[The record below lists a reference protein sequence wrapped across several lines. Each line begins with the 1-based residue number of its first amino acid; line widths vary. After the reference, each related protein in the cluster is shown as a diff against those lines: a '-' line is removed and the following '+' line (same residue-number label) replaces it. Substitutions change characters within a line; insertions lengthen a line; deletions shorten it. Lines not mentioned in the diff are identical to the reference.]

1 MGRDAHAAAPPPDGR
16 AGEVVA
22 VGALWLVT
30 LAAVVATYARIDPAE
45 LYHVSGSGLTGGLS
59 RALVL
64 LNFPIALV
72 AIGAALLALGRLPR
86 RAWWVGGPALSLC
99 AVTAW
104 PGVVDQGDLDARPVN
119 ALPAIGVV
127 LAVGLSLAA
136 LRGSAVALAPRRALD
151 RARIAVGLTTL
162 VVSIPWLAA
171 ELGLFL
177 PDGLFLMRKPGLE
190 ADGTPLPAVHLGH
203 HHGLD
208 GALILVSALLL
219 SRSARGVGALAGVT
233 RAYLGLALAYG
244 AVNATQDA
252 WNEQLVKRGTVDWK
266 IPSAL
271 LPRLT
276 PVWLV
281 VLGLAVLCT
290 LALRWEATR
299 TARSRSG

>member
-1 MGRDAHAAAPPPDGR
+1 MGRDAHGAPPPPAGR
-16 AGEVVA
+16 AGEILA
-22 VGALWLVT
+22 VGALWLAV
-30 LAAVVATYARIDPAE
+30 LAAAVATYARIDPAD
-45 LYHVSGSGLTGGLS
+45 LYHVSGTGLAGGLS

-72 AIGAALLALGRLPR
+72 AIAAALLALARLPR
-86 RAWWVGGPALSLC
+86 RAWWVGGPALALC

-104 PGVVDQGDLDARPVN
+104 PGVVDQDDLDARPVN
-119 ALPAIGVV
+119 ALPAIGVA
-127 LAVGLSLAA
+127 LALGLALAA
-136 LRGSAVALAPRRALD
+136 LRDSAVAVAPRRALD
-151 RARIAVGLTTL
+151 PARIAVGLATL

-171 ELGLFL
+171 ELGFFL

-190 ADGTPLPAVHLGH
+190 ADGTTLPAVHLGH

-219 SRSARGVGALAGVT
+219 SRSARGVGAVAGVA

-276 PVWLV
+276 PIWLV

-290 LALRWEATR
+290 LALRWEETR
-299 TARSRSG
+299 TAGSSPG